1 MTHGD
6 SLARTVEATQRSLD
20 ERLGEV
26 LAPHRD
32 PHRPRDTFAAT
43 DAFLAATSRH
53 LSAVEAVLVDQ
64 VRHTVPDADSLV
76 HDYLLAARDL
86 EHTMFLVKGR
96 PRRGARDPPRL
107 GAAVGPGA
115 GPARGPQP
123 AGDPAGR
130 RAGHGDPDLVDGLAR
145 RVFDAETHAPTRP
158 HPMLPHVGL
167 LGRLSR
173 WIWAV
178 ADRFWDA
185 AEGASSRPRCARVRT
200 GTTAWWPSTW
210 SGTRGST
217 TTPTCW
223 TITHRRRQDRARW
236 AARSRTASPASTC
249 LQGLRHRR
257 TSSTTGRCTPA
268 ARASRSG
275 GGRRPDGP
283 ALGRRGERTGGDQPR
298 AAFRRGLSRSTHR
311 PRAARGGTRSAR

>member
-64 VRHTVPDADSLV
+64 VRHTVPDADGLV

-96 PRRGARDPPRL
+96 LYGEAHAIHLDWAQLWVRVQAQLADHNRL
-107 GAAVGPGA
+107 ETRLVDELV
-115 GPARGPQP
+115 R
-123 AGDPAGR
+123 
-130 RAGHGDPDLVDGLAR
+130 HGDPDVVDGLAR

-158 HPMLPHVGL
+158 HPMLPHLGL

-173 WIWAV
+173 RVWAV

-185 AEGASSRPRCARVRT
+185 AEGRVIPAPVRPRPHRHDSLVAQYLVGDPRFDDH
-200 GTTAWWPSTW
+200 AHLLDHH
-210 SGTRGST
+210 
-217 TTPTCW
+217 
-223 TITHRRRQDRARW
+223 HRRRQDRAR
-236 AARSRTASPASTC
+236 
-249 LQGLRHRR
+249 
-257 TSSTTGRCTPA
+257 
-268 ARASRSG
+268 
-275 GGRRPDGP
+275 
-283 ALGRRGERTGGDQPR
+283 
-298 AAFRRGLSRSTHR
+298 
-311 PRAARGGTRSAR
+311 

>member
-64 VRHTVPDADSLV
+64 VRHTVPDADGLV

-96 PRRGARDPPRL
+96 LYGEAHAIHLDWAQLWVRVQAQLADHNRL
-107 GAAVGPGA
+107 ETRLVDELV
-115 GPARGPQP
+115 R
-123 AGDPAGR
+123 
-130 RAGHGDPDLVDGLAR
+130 HGDPDLVDGLAR

-158 HPMLPHVGL
+158 HPMLPHLACSAGSAGGS
-167 LGRLSR
+167 GR
-173 WIWAV
+173 W
-178 ADRFWDA
+178 
-185 AEGASSRPRCARVRT
+185 PT
-200 GTTAWWPSTW
+200 G
-210 SGTRGST
+210 SGTPPRAGDPGPGAPASA
-217 TTPTCW
+217 PARQPGGQYLVGDPRFDDHAHLLDHH
-223 TITHRRRQDRARW
+223 HRHRQDRA
-236 AARSRTASPASTC
+236 P
-249 LQGLRHRR
+249 
-257 TSSTTGRCTPA
+257 
-268 ARASRSG
+268 
-275 GGRRPDGP
+275 
-283 ALGRRGERTGGDQPR
+283 LG
-298 AAFRRGLSRSTHR
+298 S
-311 PRAARGGTRSAR
+311 

>member
-1 MTHGD
+1 
-6 SLARTVEATQRSLD
+6 LD

-64 VRHTVPDADSLV
+64 VRHTVPDADGLV

-96 PRRGARDPPRL
+96 LYGEAHAIHLDWAQLWVRVQAQLADHNRL
-107 GAAVGPGA
+107 ETRLVDELV
-115 GPARGPQP
+115 R
-123 AGDPAGR
+123 
-130 RAGHGDPDLVDGLAR
+130 HGDPDLVDGLAR

-158 HPMLPHVGL
+158 HPMLPHLGL

-173 WIWAV
+173 RVWAV

-185 AEGASSRPRCARVRT
+185 AEGRVIPDPVRPRPHRHDSLVAQYLVGDPRFDDH
-200 GTTAWWPSTW
+200 AHLLDHH
-210 SGTRGST
+210 
-217 TTPTCW
+217 
-223 TITHRRRQDRARW
+223 HRRRQDRAR
-236 AARSRTASPASTC
+236 
-249 LQGLRHRR
+249 
-257 TSSTTGRCTPA
+257 
-268 ARASRSG
+268 
-275 GGRRPDGP
+275 
-283 ALGRRGERTGGDQPR
+283 
-298 AAFRRGLSRSTHR
+298 
-311 PRAARGGTRSAR
+311 

>member
-64 VRHTVPDADSLV
+64 VRHVVPDADGLV
-76 HDYLLAARDL
+76 HEYLLAARDL

-96 PRRGARDPPRL
+96 LYGEAHAIHLDWAQLWVRVQAQLGDHNRL
-107 GAAVGPGA
+107 ETRLVDELV
-115 GPARGPQP
+115 R
-123 AGDPAGR
+123 
-130 RAGHGDPDLVDGLAR
+130 HGDPDLVDGLAR

-158 HPMLPHVGL
+158 HPMLPHLGL

-173 WIWAV
+173 RVWAV

-185 AEGASSRPRCARVRT
+185 AEGRVIPDPVRPRPHRHDSLVAQYLVGDPRFDDH
-200 GTTAWWPSTW
+200 AHLLDHH
-210 SGTRGST
+210 
-217 TTPTCW
+217 
-223 TITHRRRQDRARW
+223 HRRRQDRAR
-236 AARSRTASPASTC
+236 
-249 LQGLRHRR
+249 
-257 TSSTTGRCTPA
+257 
-268 ARASRSG
+268 
-275 GGRRPDGP
+275 
-283 ALGRRGERTGGDQPR
+283 
-298 AAFRRGLSRSTHR
+298 
-311 PRAARGGTRSAR
+311 